1 VLRFV
6 PPFAGE
12 ESAAPKAIPLSC
24 PLCVPRLVN
33 SDLGGSGVTSLGPA
47 LPGEDVNV
55 GVGPGD
61 AEGFAPL

>member
-6 PPFAGE
+6 PPFADEGF
-12 ESAAPKAIPLSC
+12 AAPKVIPLSC

-33 SDLGGSGVTSLGPA
+33 SDLEGSGVTSLDPA
-47 LPGEDVNV
+47 SPEEDVNV
-55 GVGPGD
+55 VVGPGD